1 MPTIKKKDYLNNTEE
16 SVAIEQTLRDMVE
29 SATYHTESS
38 YSADGDKYPEGI
50 IPFIDKHMKY
60 LRSHPTTDPQQYLSN
75 LRLMTRVR

>member
-16 SVAIEQTLRDMVE
+16 SIAIEQTLQDMVN
-29 SATYHTESS
+29 STTYHTESS
-38 YSADGDKYPEGI
+38 YSADGINYPEGS